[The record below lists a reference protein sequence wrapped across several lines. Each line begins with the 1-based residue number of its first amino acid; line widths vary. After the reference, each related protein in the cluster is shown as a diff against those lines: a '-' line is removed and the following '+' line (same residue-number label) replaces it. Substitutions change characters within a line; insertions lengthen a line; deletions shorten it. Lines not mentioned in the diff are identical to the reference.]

1 MSIKIKKF
9 LEKIAGEKAPGPTPT
24 FSVLHILRTIE
35 LIAEKPTGRSRL
47 AEKLRVGHGA
57 ARTIINRLKNAGL
70 ISTSKDGCKLTGKGM
85 KIWEEYRKIFS
96 KKIEIERN
104 KLIPANYNFAVLAK
118 NCGHK
123 IKSGIEQ
130 RDAAVKVGA
139 KGAAVIVYK
148 NGRFTIPSV
157 SDDTSRDFPELTE
170 QLIKLLQP
178 NENDVI
184 VVGGADTVYMAEY
197 GTIAAT
203 WTLINDC

>member
-1 MSIKIKKF
+1 MSTKIKKF
-9 LEKIAGEKAPGPTPT
+9 LEKIARETAPGPTPT

-35 LIAEKPTGRSRL
+35 LIAEKPTGRSKL
-47 AEKLRVGHGA
+47 AEKLKVGQGA
-57 ARTIINRLKNAGL
+57 VRTIINRLKHAGL
-70 ISTSKDGCKLTGKGM
+70 ISTSKDGCKLTSKGM

-96 KKIEIERN
+96 EKVEIERN

-130 RDAAVKVGA
+130 RDAAVKAGA
-139 KGAAVIVYK
+139 NGAAVIVYK
-148 NGRFTIPSV
+148 NGRFSIPSV
-157 SDDTSRDFPELTE
+157 SDDTSRDFPDLTE
-170 QLIKLLQP
+170 QLIKLQP
-178 NENDVI
+178 KENDVI
-184 VVGGADTVYMAEY
+184 IVGGADTIHMAEY